1 MIIMP
6 KKKSNAFKRQ
16 YILDNTGDLDI
27 SERKTILRMIYNSK
41 SSKYLNEKG
50 SGTQI
55 DLSKLTSKLI
65 TSIYDY
71 IVSCNEVEE
80 S

>member
-1 MIIMP
+1 MP

-27 SERKTILRMIYNSK
+27 SERKTILRMIYESPQK
-41 SSKYLNEKG
+41 KYLAEKG

-55 DLSKLTSKLI
+55 NLDKLSCKLI